1 MTEFRKISIIGLGLI
16 ASSICLTIRQKDP
29 EIQIVGYD
37 KDKGVRKNEIFE
49 GNRAREVEKERKK
62 WINKN
67 SKVWTDFIRPKET
80 VFYTNRTKKLYKSEN
95 LINEIDI
102 VNWNNIVEGDKNKV
116 WEVVKIKIKHR
127 VTQLQVKKWN
137 NAKEGKVLRIYKKYW
152 WNDKIVSEIQ
162 DPGIHFIS

>member
-1 MTEFRKISIIGLGLI
+1 M
-16 ASSICLTIRQKDP
+16 
-29 EIQIVGYD
+29 
-37 KDKGVRKNEIFE
+37 
-49 GNRAREVEKERKK
+49 
-62 WINKN
+62 
-67 SKVWTDFIRPKET
+67 WTDFIRPKET

-162 DPGIHFIS
+162 DPGIHILKKIRIGNSKLNCHWKKERQERVCKMCDKGRVGNQ